1 MEKTHSCHSNQ
12 PYHARQQSTESRLY
26 SVTTKR
32 EANAN
37 LINPM
42 GELQYVLY

>member
-1 MEKTHSCHSNQ
+1 MKKYRVV
-12 PYHARQQSTESRLY
+12 PVISRVHRGSEVQDHYY

-37 LINPM
+37 LINPI
-42 GELQYVLY
+42 GKLQHVLY

>member
-12 PYHARQQSTESRLY
+12 PYPARQHGTESRLY

-42 GELQYVLY
+42 GELQHVLY